1 MIKYLPLADVFPP
14 GGGGHVV
21 TDPTGVIYM
30 AIGLVVVIIAI
41 IAFILINKNK
51 FKKNSEEDK

>member
-1 MIKYLPLADVFPP
+1 MTKYLPLADMGPAGPVI
-14 GGGGHVV
+14 

-51 FKKNSEEDK
+51 FKKNSEDDK